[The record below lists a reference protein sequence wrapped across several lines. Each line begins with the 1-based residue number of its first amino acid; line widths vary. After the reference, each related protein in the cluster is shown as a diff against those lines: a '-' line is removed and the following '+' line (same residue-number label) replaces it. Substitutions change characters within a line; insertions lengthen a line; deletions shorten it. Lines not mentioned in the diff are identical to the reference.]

1 MNRILEKKNIVHI
14 LKICWGYL
22 SPTRKRQLNYLF
34 ILTIISSFTELVS
47 LSAIYPFLSFLVDPT
62 YIKKYP
68 IIKNVADL
76 LNIRSN
82 EQLLIGFTTLYLISI
97 VIAAI
102 IKIFFTYYSYR
113 ISAITVSELGAKAY
127 KKTINRSYSY
137 HLLNNSNSLLTTIVK
152 DIDDIIYNVFIP
164 ITQLISGVILNLSV
178 IILLLYINLSLTIFS
193 LLFIGLFYFLAT
205 KYTSNKISI
214 LSKVNLSNSQYI
226 TKLVQETLGS
236 ISEIILSN
244 NQNYYYKKYSEKDI
258 SHRKNIAMGTVIS
271 IMPKLIIEPLGIL
284 SLAIIGFYLVN
295 TDGLQTAIPTLGLI
309 SFCVIKVLPYSQRIF
324 EGITSPR
331 LAKSKLL
338 NLLKI
343 LQESEEYDLNKNQVS
358 KESKLNFHKLELKD
372 IKFRY
377 SVESPMVLGNLNLEI
392 FKGDK
397 IGIVG
402 RTGSGKSTI
411 VNIVN
416 GLLKPSY
423 GDILINEINLY
434 SNENIKSN
442 LIQSW
447 QKSIIYVPQN
457 IFLSDCT
464 IAENIALGLNIHD
477 IDYEKIEK
485 VTKISQLTND
495 IEKGKFTLHTLVGER
510 GIRLSGGQKQRIGIA
525 RALYKESKFILLDE
539 ATSALDNS
547 TEGLIMESIKDF
559 DPQITILVIAHR
571 INTLKYCNKIF
582 ELNDGVLLRKA

>member
-1 MNRILEKKNIVHI
+1 MNRILEKKNIIDI
-14 LKICWGYL
+14 LKISWGYL
-22 SPTRKRQLNYLF
+22 SPIRKRQLNYLLV
-34 ILTIISSFTELVS
+34 LTIINSFTELVS

-62 YIKKYP
+62 LIRKYP
-68 IIKNVADL
+68 IIKNLADM
-76 LNIRSN
+76 LNIRST
-82 EQLLIGFTTLYLISI
+82 EQLLIGFTILYLSSI
-97 VIAAI
+97 VLAAI

-113 ISAITVSELGAKAY
+113 VSAISVSELGAKAF

-137 HLLNNSNSLLTTIVK
+137 HLLNNSNSLLTTIAK
-152 DIDDIIYNVFIP
+152 DIDDIIYYVFIP
-164 ITQLISGVILNLSV
+164 ISQLISGVILNLLV

-193 LLFIGLFYFLAT
+193 LLFIGLFYYLAT
-205 KYTSNKISI
+205 KYSSNKISI
-214 LSKVNLSNSQYI
+214 LSKVNVSNSQYI

-244 NQNYYYKKYSEKDI
+244 NQNYYIKKYSEIDI
-258 SHRKNIAMGTVIS
+258 SHRKNIAKGTVIS

-284 SLAIIGFYLVN
+284 AIAIIGFYLVN
-295 TDGLQTAIPTLGLI
+295 TDGLQTAVPTLGLI
-309 SFCVIKVLPYSQRIF
+309 SYCVIKLLPYSQRIF
-324 EGITSPR
+324 EGITLPR

-343 LQESEEYDLNKNQVS
+343 LQESEEFDLNKNQVY

-372 IKFRY
+372 IQFRY
-377 SVESPMVLGNLNLEI
+377 GFDSPVILGNLNLEI
-392 FKGDK
+392 LKGDK

-402 RTGSGKSTI
+402 KTGSGKSTI

-423 GDILINEINLY
+423 GDVLINNINVY
-434 SNENIKSN
+434 TDENIKSN

-464 IAENIALGLNIHD
+464 IAENIALGQNLCD
-477 IDYEKIEK
+477 IDYKKIKK
-485 VTKISQLTND
+485 VSKISQLNND
-495 IEKGKFTLHTLVGER
+495 IEKGKFTLNTLVGER

-525 RALYKESKFILLDE
+525 RALYKESEFILLDE
-539 ATSALDNS
+539 ATSALDNT

-571 INTLKYCNKIF
+571 TNTLKYCNKIF